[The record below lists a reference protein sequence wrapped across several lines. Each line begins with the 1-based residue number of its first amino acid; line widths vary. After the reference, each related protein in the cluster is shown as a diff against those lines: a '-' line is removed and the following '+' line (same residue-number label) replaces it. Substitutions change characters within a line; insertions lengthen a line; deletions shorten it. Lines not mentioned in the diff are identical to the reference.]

1 MPGPRFVFHHEWVLD
16 APRDAVVAALAD
28 IEGYPRWWPQIRSLE
43 RIDETSG
50 RGQIRSALP
59 LTLHLVLTRE
69 IEDHARGRL
78 RVRLDGDLEGWV
90 QWSVDSDPQGGGA
103 CATFDQDVRVAARWS
118 RAATLSPAVL
128 RANHAWMMRQGR
140 RGLARS
146 LSRR

>member
-59 LTLHLVLTRE
+59 LALHLVLTRE
-69 IEDHARGRL
+69 IEDREGGRL
-78 RVRLDGDLEGWV
+78 RVRLDGDLEGWAEWTIV
-90 QWSVDSDPQGGGA
+90 GDAQGGTRA
-103 CATFDQDVRVAARWS
+103 VFDQDVRVAARWS
-118 RAATLSPAVL
+118 RAATLTPVVL

-140 RGLARS
+140 RGLAREIT
-146 LSRR
+146 RRR

>member
-1 MPGPRFVFHHEWVLD
+1 MTGPTFTFHHEWSFAAPQEVVL
-16 APRDAVVAALAD
+16 ASLAD
-28 IEGYPRWWPQIRSLE
+28 IEGYPRWWPQVRSVGRLDE
-43 RIDETSG
+43 RSG
-50 RGQIRSALP
+50 RARIRSALP

-78 RVRLDGDLEGWV
+78 RVRLDGDLEGWA

>member
-50 RGQIRSALP
+50 RGRIRSALP

-69 IEDHARGRL
+69 KDLMANYQDML
-78 RVRLDGDLEGWV
+78 R
-90 QWSVDSDPQGGGA
+90 SFGGKA
-103 CATFDQDVRVAARWS
+103 Q
-118 RAATLSPAVL
+118 
-128 RANHAWMMRQGR
+128 
-140 RGLARS
+140 
-146 LSRR
+146 

>member
-69 IEDHARGRL
+69 IEDREGGHL
-78 RVRLDGDLEGWV
+78 RVRLDGDLEGWAEWTIGRDL
-90 QWSVDSDPQGGGA
+90 QGA
-103 CATFDQDVRVAARWS
+103 CRATFDQDVR
-118 RAATLSPAVL
+118 SPPGGP
-128 RANHAWMMRQGR
+128 GR
-140 RGLARS
+140 RP
-146 LSRR
+146 SRLRCCGPTTRG

>member
-43 RIDETSG
+43 RIDQTSG
-50 RGQIRSALP
+50 RGRIRSALP

-69 IEDHARGRL
+69 IEDREGGHL
-78 RVRLDGDLEGWV
+78 RVRLDGDLAGWAG
-90 QWSVDSDPQGGGA
+90 WTIGSDPRGGTSA
-103 CATFDQDVRVAARWS
+103 VFDQDVRVAARWS

-140 RGLARS
+140 RGLAREIT
-146 LSRR
+146 RRR

>member
-69 IEDHARGRL
+69 IEDREGGHL
-78 RVRLDGDLEGWV
+78 RVRLDGDLEGWAE
-90 QWSVDSDPQGGGA
+90 WTIAGDPQGA
-103 CATFDQDVRVAARWS
+103 CRATFDQDVRVAARWS

-140 RGLARS
+140 RGLAREIT
-146 LSRR
+146 RRR